1 MEKLISRR
9 VVEPKEIYK
18 AFMNNTKSNEMLI
31 IILKAHLYIEREL
44 TNMLTET
51 IIDYKIISTSTFRQ
65 KLDLANSMGLIDGY
79 YGALGKINSIRN
91 NYAHSIDYT
100 IGEKEFEDII
110 STLTKEDKKDFLE
123 DYQNWKP
130 YLYDGSIPE
139 FNFKIQMLL
148 GNGWFATVTSRLT
161 AKKSIELKLKEK
173 EIETLYKYTKDEEKD
188 FKVNDK

>member
-18 AFMNNTKSNEMLI
+18 AFMNDTKSNEMLI

-148 GNGWFATVTSRLT
+148 GNVWFATVTSRLT

>member
-148 GNGWFATVTSRLT
+148 GNVWFATVTSRLT